1 MKLNE
6 LNDITEKKSRKQRKK
21 QQAKK
26 RQQKANA
33 IPKAEPTVEPT
44 VEPTAQAPEVTQ
56 LLATVDV
63 EALAMVIKSLDLDD
77 EVRAILARSKR
88 AA

>member
-6 LNDITEKKSRKQRKK
+6 LNDLTEKKSRKQRKK

-33 IPKAEPTVEPT
+33 MPKAKPTVEPT

-56 LLATVDV
+56 ATVDV

>member
-6 LNDITEKKSRKQRKK
+6 LNDLTEKKSRKQRKK

-33 IPKAEPTVEPT
+33 MPKAKPT

-56 LLATVDV
+56 ATVDV

>member
-6 LNDITEKKSRKQRKK
+6 LNDLTEKKSRKQRKK

-44 VEPTAQAPEVTQ
+44 AQAPEVTQ
-56 LLATVDV
+56 ATVDV